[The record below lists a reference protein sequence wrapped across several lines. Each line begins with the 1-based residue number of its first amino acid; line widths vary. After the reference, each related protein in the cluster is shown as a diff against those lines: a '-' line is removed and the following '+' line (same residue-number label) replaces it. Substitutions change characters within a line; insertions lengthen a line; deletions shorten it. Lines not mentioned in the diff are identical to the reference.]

1 MRTSR
6 QAHPL
11 RNYRGSQSKDREVGL
26 QTNIRS
32 HPEPLLIRVRTTIA
46 FSHRP
51 KASWLPLL
59 QEEREPADDI
69 LAYVRL
75 ISDRLLREEA
85 DISLQL
91 TLLSSIE
98 LPTVRLFCC
107 TDTHGTTVILDIF
120 PIVVEPLRFG
130 FRTTDPVE
138 E

>member
-1 MRTSR
+1 M
-6 QAHPL
+6 
-11 RNYRGSQSKDREVGL
+11 
-26 QTNIRS
+26 
-32 HPEPLLIRVRTTIA
+32 RTTIA

-91 TLLSSIE
+91 ALVCGGVSFTLCISDRASALRTTITGDTLTIE
-98 LPTVRLFCC
+98 
-107 TDTHGTTVILDIF
+107 
-120 PIVVEPLRFG
+120 VEP
-130 FRTTDPVE
+130 TWWI
-138 E
+138 